1 MFGSNYPTF
10 VYQILSQ
17 FLRVAFGTSLRNRVS
32 MIVQREGNFFTRRA
46 SYSFRYCDRQ
56 KDTSLQKGGIVIG
69 FGEKKIKL
77 TNVYAID
84 CKISTDYNGELSAS
98 RDAFFLMIDF
108 PRIAEQR
115 IANTKVMMAHEK
127 KNASGLSK
135 LYTLVP

>member
-1 MFGSNYPTF
+1 
-10 VYQILSQ
+10 
-17 FLRVAFGTSLRNRVS
+17 
-32 MIVQREGNFFTRRA
+32 MIVQQEGNFFTRRA

-56 KDTSLQKGGIVIG
+56 KDTSLQKGGSNRIR
-69 FGEKKIKL
+69 EKKTKL
-77 TNVYAID
+77 TDVYAID